1 MKQLSP
7 REQQLLEICIP
18 QIRKVVAKTARD
30 AEAQLFDR
38 EELESILLEY
48 AWKTIAKGNVKWPD
62 QFDENDFSNPA
73 GYVMKCVRMRAVK
86 HKMEYQ
92 NEKRRNISGWKQVC
106 SIEGED
112 HSKGDDFRDPDEKD
126 DDHIDEI
133 YEPWYD
139 PSYEPEEEQD
149 DGAEIPDTEKDA
161 CIAIRGMTQKAAV
174 KHLFGLG
181 FRTPA
186 KLMEYFDR
194 CEFPYK
200 EGTVWRWCAELNM
213 KENGG
218 LHQRVIDGWV
228 YWAKKIIEEDPE
240 ITIDELED
248 KLDAMG
254 KTYLAENVYG
264 LLNRMRRE
272 RE

>member
-1 MKQLSP
+1 MKELSP
-7 REQQLLEICIP
+7 REQQLLGTCMEQIP
-18 QIRKVVAKTARD
+18 AVVAKVATDARD
-30 AEAQLFDR
+30 PSFDR
-38 EELESILLEY
+38 DELESILMEY

-62 QFDENDFSNPA
+62 KFDENDFSNPA
-73 GYVMKCVRMRAVK
+73 GYVMSCVRMRAVR
-86 HKMEYQ
+86 HKLDYQ
-92 NEKRRNISGWKQVC
+92 NKKRKNGPGWQQVC
-106 SIEGED
+106 NTDDNLFHED
-112 HSKGDDFRDPDEKD
+112 KPHGMYDDED
-126 DDHIDEI
+126 DDVDDRNE
-133 YEPWYD
+133 
-139 PSYEPEEEQD
+139 PSYDPEEEQD
-149 DGAEIPDTEKDA
+149 DEIEIPDTEKDA

-248 KLDAMG
+248 RLDAMG